1 MQALDVPKAARPHRA
16 PKAGPKA
23 AKKAERDKVRKGLPS
38 KPDRHNPRAFSVS
51 KIGGTKRK

>member
-1 MQALDVPKAARPHRA
+1 MPKKARPHHA

-23 AKKAERDKVRKGLPS
+23 AKKVERDKARKGLPS